1 MICMSD
7 CKDYLY
13 PDIVYSVRTA
23 TEEGYSNTEVLIA
36 LSELLAEEIVPML
49 LNKNTGGIKI

>member
-1 MICMSD
+1 MHD

-13 PDIVYSVRTA
+13 PDIVYSVRAA